1 MTDRI
6 KDSELLERAK
16 MRKIPFSVPEG
27 YFQSVEQRLQE
38 KCFNT
43 PVQKRGLLITSLK
56 AGLTLAA
63 SFLIVAGLGWGVM
76 RLTNNVQQANL
87 AENSQ
92 IQLSEEG
99 QIVMDSLISKF
110 GAIEV
115 AEMYHYSNTIDIPET
130 VDLTDEEY
138 LAIEEYISL
147 MAPSFSG
154 LLAEELSNK

>member
-130 VDLTDEEY
+130 VGLTDEEY

-147 MAPSFSG
+147 MAPSFPG